1 MNVNKPSIYDYT
13 KKELEEYF
21 DLVGDKKYRAVQVL
35 EWLYRV
41 RVNSFDEMT
50 NLSKLGLEVLK
61 SNFSM
66 ESLKL
71 EGKFVSKDGTIKY
84 LFRLNDGHYIET
96 VLMHHNYGNSV
107 CVTSQVGCNMGCSF
121 CASGE
126 LGKVRDLTLSEMIL
140 QVLYVQK
147 DLDQEEKRISNVVV
161 MGIGEPFDNYD
172 TVLRFLETIN
182 YGRGLEIGARHIT
195 VSTCGLV
202 PKIREFAD
210 FDLQINLA
218 ISLHA
223 PNNELRSKIMKINKR
238 YPIEEIIEAV
248 KYYVA
253 KTNRRVTFEYILLK
267 GINDTKECALELAE
281 LLKGLNA
288 YVNLIP
294 YNEVKTK
301 SYHSTAHDVA
311 EEFFS
316 VLHKHG
322 ISATVRMEHGNDI
335 SAACGQ
341 LRAQKMKEKRMLC
354 ED

>member
-1 MNVNKPSIYDYT
+1 MNANKPSIYDYT

-21 DLVGDKKYRAVQVL
+21 VSIGDKKFRAVQIL
-35 EWLYRV
+35 EWLYRA
-41 RVNSFDEMT
+41 RVTSFDEMT
-50 NLSKLGLEVLK
+50 NLSKLGLQTLK
-61 SNFSM
+61 DNFSI
-66 ESLKL
+66 EPLKL
-71 EGKFVSKDGTIKY
+71 EGKFASNDGTVKY
-84 LFRLNDGHYIET
+84 LFELVDGHYIET
-96 VLMHHNYGNSV
+96 VLMRHNYGNSV

-126 LGKVRDLTLSEMIL
+126 LGKVRDLTLAEMVL
-140 QVLYVQK
+140 QVLHVQR
-147 DLDQEEKRISNVVV
+147 DLDLEDERVSNVVV
-161 MGIGEPFDNYD
+161 MGIGEPFDNYN

-202 PKIREFAD
+202 PKIKEFAE
-210 FDLQINLA
+210 FELQINLA

-238 YPIEEIIEAV
+238 YPIEEVIEAV
-248 KYYVA
+248 KYYVE

-267 GINDTKECALELAE
+267 GVNDTKECALELAK
-281 LLKGLNA
+281 LLKGINA

-301 SYHSTAHDVA
+301 SYRSTAHDAA
-311 EEFFS
+311 EEFFA

-322 ISATVRMEHGNDI
+322 INATVRMEHGNDI
-335 SAACGQ
+335 NAACGQ
-341 LRAQKMKEKRMLC
+341 LRAQKMKEKRELC

>member
-1 MNVNKPSIYDYT
+1 METVKPSIYDYT

-21 DLVGDKKYRAVQVL
+21 VSIGDKKFRAVQIM
-35 EWLYRV
+35 EWLYRF

-50 NLSKLGLEVLK
+50 NLSKLGLQVLK
-61 SNFSM
+61 ENFVI
-66 ESLKL
+66 EPLKL
-71 EGKFVSKDGTIKY
+71 EGKFVSKDGTVKY
-84 LFRLNDGHYIET
+84 LFELRDGHFIET
-96 VLMHHNYGNSV
+96 VLMRHNYGNSV

-126 LGKVRDLTLSEMIL
+126 LGKIRNLTHAEMVL
-140 QVLYVQK
+140 QILYVQK
-147 DLDQEEKRISNVVV
+147 DLDLENERVSNVVV
-161 MGIGEPFDNYD
+161 MGIGEPFDNYE
-172 TVLRFLETIN
+172 TLLRFLETIN

-202 PKIREFAD
+202 PKILEFAE

-223 PNNELRSKIMKINKR
+223 PNNELRSKIMKINKV
-238 YPIEEIIEAV
+238 YPIEEVLSAV
-248 KYYVA
+248 KEYIK

-267 GINDTKECALELAE
+267 GVNDTKECALELAK
-281 LLKGLNA
+281 LLKGINA

-301 SYHSTAHDVA
+301 SYRSTKHDEA
-311 EEFFS
+311 ESFFQ
-316 VLHKHG
+316 VLYNQG
-322 ISATVRMEHGNDI
+322 INATVRMEHGNDI

-341 LRAQKMKEKRMLC
+341 LRAQKMKEKGTV
-354 ED
+354 